1 MRARFLIPARREL
14 NKAVRY
20 YNAQRI
26 HLGDEFRD
34 EAWDTIQR
42 IREFPLAWHPMGG
55 AVRRCQMHRFP
66 YSIIYEP
73 TQIEIVV
80 IAVAH
85 LHQAPEYWRA
95 RV

>member
-1 MRARFLIPARREL
+1 MLQGEPDLAIRV
-14 NKAVRY
+14 VRDIF
-20 YNAQRI
+20 N
-26 HLGDEFRD
+26 GDFGSLVVSGD

-42 IREFPLAWHPMGG
+42 VREFPLAWHPMGG

-66 YSIIYEP
+66 YGIIYEP